1 MLKKKD
7 QFAMFALLMVALV
20 GCETVKNEPPVEGQ
34 PISKE
39 RSTALISS
47 ALSDVQA
54 SITEDGVGNLPPT
67 AIAGQLMPPPNYSGK
82 AAIAEQR
89 FDLSVNNVSAKALFL
104 GLVKDTNYNIVV
116 HPEVEGSI
124 SLDLQ
129 KITVPEVMAIIESV
143 YGYPVSRQGNLYQ
156 VMPGGLRTEIFKI
169 NYLDIRRNGSSETR
183 VSSGSVSDSD
193 VGGASNS
200 NGGNSSSQDQ
210 NSSGGGAGG
219 NLIGTQIITSGQ
231 SDFWGQLSSNLQ
243 MLINSESQSRVVV
256 NPESGI
262 VIVKA
267 MPRQMDIV
275 RDYLKSAELIMRRQV
290 ILEAKI
296 LEVTLSEA
304 FQSGINWTAIGNP
317 GINKTIVAS
326 QGSGALA
333 NIGAPGFAAIPGAT
347 GIPLANSSK
356 SIFGLSLS
364 LNDFTGI
371 IDLLE
376 TQGSVQVL
384 SSPRISTVNNQKA
397 VIKVGTDEF
406 FVTEVTNTV
415 TTNSAASTSVPSV
428 QLTPFF
434 SGISLDVTPQISNDG
449 SIILHVHPTVSEVQ
463 EQQRSF
469 NIGTDNFNLPLAQS
483 TVRESDSIIY
493 AKDNQVVVLGGLIQ
507 TVSKDADAG
516 TPWISKVPL
525 LGNAFKQKDQSMIKR
540 ELVILL
546 RPKVLTHEVS
556 AESIDDSLERVRGLR
571 YQIGGEL
578 R

>member
-1 MLKKKD
+1 M
-7 QFAMFALLMVALV
+7 
-20 GCETVKNEPPVEGQ
+20 
-34 PISKE
+34 
-39 RSTALISS
+39 
-47 ALSDVQA
+47 
-54 SITEDGVGNLPPT
+54 
-67 AIAGQLMPPPNYSGK
+67 
-82 AAIAEQR
+82 
-89 FDLSVNNVSAKALFL
+89 
-104 GLVKDTNYNIVV
+104 
-116 HPEVEGSI
+116 
-124 SLDLQ
+124 
-129 KITVPEVMAIIESV
+129 
-143 YGYPVSRQGNLYQ
+143 
-156 VMPGGLRTEIFKI
+156 
-169 NYLDIRRNGSSETR
+169 
-183 VSSGSVSDSD
+183 
-193 VGGASNS
+193 
-200 NGGNSSSQDQ
+200 
-210 NSSGGGAGG
+210 
-219 NLIGTQIITSGQ
+219 
-231 SDFWGQLSSNLQ
+231 
-243 MLINSESQSRVVV
+243 
-256 NPESGI
+256 
-262 VIVKA
+262 
-267 MPRQMDIV
+267 
-275 RDYLKSAELIMRRQV
+275 
-290 ILEAKI
+290 
-296 LEVTLSEA
+296 
-304 FQSGINWTAIGNP
+304 
-317 GINKTIVAS
+317 
-326 QGSGALA
+326 
-333 NIGAPGFAAIPGAT
+333 
-347 GIPLANSSK
+347 
-356 SIFGLSLS
+356 
-364 LNDFTGI
+364 
-371 IDLLE
+371 
-376 TQGSVQVL
+376 L

-434 SGISLDVTPQISNDG
+434 SGISLDVTPQISSDG